1 MKKRNWFPISKDYDK
16 LPKLNI
22 EVTVVNTPSTEA
34 IKHFGRVLNGIAERH
49 IDSNR
54 RDVA

>member
-1 MKKRNWFPISKDYDK
+1 MKNWFPISKDYSK

-22 EVTVVNTPSTEA
+22 EVTVVNKPSVEA
-34 IKHFGRVLNGIAERH
+34 IKHFGRALNDIAERH
-49 IDSNR
+49 IDR